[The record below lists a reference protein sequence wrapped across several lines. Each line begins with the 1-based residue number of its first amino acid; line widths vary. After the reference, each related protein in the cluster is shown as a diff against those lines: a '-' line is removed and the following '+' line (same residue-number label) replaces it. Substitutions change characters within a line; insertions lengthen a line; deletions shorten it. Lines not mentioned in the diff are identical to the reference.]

1 MRTRSTSFG
10 LALAVIVVP
19 LALGGGPAR
28 ALHDPDI
35 TQDEFKCQYKTEGL
49 AWKYYAKRVLCV
61 ASCQRDQ
68 RDGGDL
74 SKCAIPNGSGVNGCI
89 NGSHGNAQGHI
100 CNACNPDPPEC
111 YPQGSCSQLAD
122 AELALVEPEADTQL
136 GEIYCN
142 DSASGDGLTA
152 AEGKCEDVVAK
163 VLAKFG
169 AKKARCIAKCHA
181 IVHKTGDTSI
191 QCTPPGVNEPKTLYC
206 LSKLINYSTPKIDDG
221 CDLTLGGDAPECHG
235 GKTSAQWIQEVEDD
249 VDALDP
255 GFNCGE

>member
-1 MRTRSTSFG
+1 MHIPSTSCALAVT
-10 LALAVIVVP
+10 LALAV
-19 LALGGGPAR
+19 LAIGGSPAR

-49 AWKYYAKRVLCV
+49 AWKYYAKRIACV
-61 ASCQRDQ
+61 VSCQRDQ

-74 SKCAIPNGSGVNGCI
+74 SKCVVPSGTGVNGCI

-111 YPQGSCSQLAD
+111 YPPGSCSQLAD
-122 AELALVEPEADTQL
+122 AELGLVEPKADTLL
-136 GEIYCN
+136 GEIYCD
-142 DSASGDGLTA
+142 DSGSGDGLTA
-152 AEGKCEDVVAK
+152 TEGKYQDGLAK
-163 VLAKFG
+163 VLLRFA

-181 IVHKTGDTSI
+181 IVHKTGDTTI
-191 QCTPPGVNEPKTLYC
+191 QCTPPGVNEPKTQYCIDKLTDYSGLKLY
-206 LSKLINYSTPKIDDG
+206 KLETVADP
-221 CDLTLGGDAPECHG
+221 PECHA
-235 GKTSAQWIQEVEDD
+235 GKTSAQWVQEVEDD